1 MRPTRHSGDSR
12 KFFDW
17 LEIAAGDL
25 LAARLLL
32 EQGQCVEGAAFHCQQ
47 GMEKALKAYLI
58 DRTGVL
64 VDGHN
69 LTWLCRQAMKHNR
82 GFSRWLNDTTR
93 LNRLYIETRYPSDID
108 LRLSEER
115 VGEICGI
122 ARELYD
128 FVCTEL
134 YGETAMEGE

>member
-1 MRPTRHSGDSR
+1 
-12 KFFDW
+12 
-17 LEIAAGDL
+17 
-25 LAARLLL
+25 
-32 EQGQCVEGAAFHCQQ
+32 
-47 GMEKALKAYLI
+47 
-58 DRTGVL
+58 
-64 VDGHN
+64 
-69 LTWLCRQAMKHNR
+69 MKHNR